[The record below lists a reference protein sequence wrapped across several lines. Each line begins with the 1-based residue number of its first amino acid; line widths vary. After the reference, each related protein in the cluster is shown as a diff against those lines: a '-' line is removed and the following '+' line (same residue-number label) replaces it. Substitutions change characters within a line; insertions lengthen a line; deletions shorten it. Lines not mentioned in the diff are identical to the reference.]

1 MNTTTEIK
9 VPKIEDL
16 KAAVKNSC
24 DKRRHEWL
32 MQNDSEYKENYEF
45 HLNLAKSLP
54 IAEEIHKQIVHA
66 CETCG
71 YNPHFLECSD
81 NSAIRLYLAIRY
93 SDEDKEE
100 LNRRVDNGSNKI
112 SARRKN
118 DMYYASMK
126 SKIFGPI
133 VDAYK
138 ESGYKLKISEF
149 KFNLDS
155 FIFTV
160 EFDPNIGS
168 DELY

>member
-1 MNTTTEIK
+1 MNTNTTIN
-9 VPKIEDL
+9 VPKIDEL
-16 KAAVKNSC
+16 KAAVKNNC
-24 DKRRHEWL
+24 DRYRHEWL
-32 MQNDSEYKENYEF
+32 VVNDPEYKENYEF

-54 IAEEIHKQIVHA
+54 IADEIYKEIVHS

-71 YNPHFLECSD
+71 YSYNPHFLD
-81 NSAIRLYLAIRY
+81 GPIRLYLTIPY

-100 LNRRVDNGSNKI
+100 LNRRVVDNGYNKI
-112 SARRKN
+112 SARCKD

-126 SKIFGPI
+126 SDIFGPI

-138 ESGYKLKISEF
+138 ESGYKLKVSEF

-155 FIFTV
+155 FYCFV
-160 EFDPNIGS
+160 VFDPNIDS

>member
-9 VPKIEDL
+9 VPEIKEL

-24 DKRRHEWL
+24 DKYRHEWL

-54 IAEEIHKQIVHA
+54 IAEKIYKEIIHS

-71 YNPHFLECSD
+71 YNPHSLD
-81 NSAIRLYLAIRY
+81 GPIRLYLTIPY
-93 SDEDKEE
+93 SDEDREE
-100 LNRRVDNGSNKI
+100 LNRRVDNGCNKI
-112 SARRKN
+112 SARCKD
-118 DMYYASMK
+118 DMYYVSMK
-126 SKIFGPI
+126 SEIFGSI
-133 VDAYK
+133 INAYN

-155 FIFTV
+155 FYYFAV
-160 EFDPNIGS
+160 FDPNIGS
-168 DELY
+168 GELY

>member
-9 VPKIEDL
+9 VPKIEEL

-24 DKRRHEWL
+24 DKYRHEWL

-54 IAEEIHKQIVHA
+54 IAEKIYKEIIHS

-71 YNPHFLECSD
+71 YNPHFLD
-81 NSAIRLYLAIRY
+81 DPIRLYLTIPY
-93 SDEDKEE
+93 SDEDREE
-100 LNRRVDNGSNKI
+100 LNRRVDNGCNKI
-112 SARRKN
+112 SARCED
-118 DMYYASMK
+118 DMYYVSMK
-126 SKIFGPI
+126 SEIFGSI
-133 VDAYK
+133 INAYN

-155 FIFTV
+155 FYCFAV
-160 EFDPNIGS
+160 FDPNIGS
-168 DELY
+168 GELY